1 MGYVNAP
8 MFENAKDFSRI
19 TYADVNADGANN
31 RWEITDSYEDGKL
44 YSYYANSVE
53 YLIFYFDGYFYLY
66 SETGSDLNTE
76 VFAGKYNSPE
86 EVDSV
91 LGRY

>member
-1 MGYVNAP
+1 MKKILVLILALAVLLSCACNKNAS
-8 MFENAKDFSRI
+8 ETTD
-19 TYADVNADGANN
+19 DGC
-31 RWEITDSYEDGKL
+31 
-44 YSYYANSVE
+44 
-53 YLIFYFDGYFYLY
+53 FYLY